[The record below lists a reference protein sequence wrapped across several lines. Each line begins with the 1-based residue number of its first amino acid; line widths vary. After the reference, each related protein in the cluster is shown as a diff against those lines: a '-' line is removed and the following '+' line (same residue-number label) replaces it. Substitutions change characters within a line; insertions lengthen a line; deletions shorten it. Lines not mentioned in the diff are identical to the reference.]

1 MKKIFVLVLFLVL
14 GKMWGYAQSGYPIQQ
29 FLGADS
35 ALVTSKGG
43 LQGRLINWTYSDTA
57 QANNQ
62 RIKAYPGAQI
72 ATINGGLNLW
82 IRNATATA
90 WIPVAIGSGNNIYT
104 IDGTLLGNREL
115 DGAGYDLR
123 FNSLKEFGV
132 GSDSIVFNSPK
143 QRYFAGNQSFILQ
156 GDTASLSRRL
166 SYTGNIGS
174 TFTKYSLIDKNYVDS
189 AIASSPAGTV
199 TSIATNNA
207 TGITGGT
214 ITSTGTLAIDTT
226 IISTKA
232 NVSGG
237 LAGKLNISDT
247 ATMLQ
252 NYVNNV
258 GYGLGKTSQSVYA
271 DSATLSAYY
280 LRRKDSLTA
289 TNSLGYVTKTIL
301 ADTAAAIRG
310 ASVSGFVPYV
320 GATQNVNLGQFGLKT
335 EYAEFDTTLRAVTSR
350 TLQWS
355 NADGTLQFGMTNGG
369 TITQN
374 IGLQQ
379 FARVRNLQGSQITKG
394 QVVYISGASGDR
406 ASVKLADNRDD
417 STSSKTL
424 GVAAEN
430 IANGDV
436 GFVGTFGTITNLNLS
451 AFNPGDIVYL
461 DSVPGQLTNVKPQA
475 PYNLVFIGVVERANS
490 GNGLLFVNPQNGYEL
505 EELHNVKITKPVRN
519 NAILVY
525 DSTGKVWV
533 DTTISQ
539 AGLAVTNIATNAST
553 GILGGSITT
562 TGTISADT
570 LLLSTRAWR
579 QKGVDSVISVMGS
592 RVNGTTNYVSK
603 FTGTNTIGN
612 SQIFDNGTNVGVGTT
627 SPTQKLDVNGDASI
641 NGVRVGK
648 GASSGSNNV
657 VVGDNAFITSGTG
670 SANTAVGSNALTSN
684 TVHGNNVA
692 IGFYSLNLATANDNT
707 AVGAS
712 SLRSTTTGGQN
723 TAIGYYTGYKNTTG
737 TLNSSLGF
745 AALQENQTSS
755 NNTAIGSYSLN
766 YTTAANNTAV
776 GYASLFRNTTG
787 TNNTAIGAN
796 AGTSIAGGGNNQTS
810 TNSLYLG
817 DNTRAGASG
826 NTNEIVIGSS
836 AEGSGSNTVTLGNG
850 SITKTILRAN
860 VGVGTTAPDSALTVV
875 NGAYFQRGVRASG
888 LPSAPG
894 TKALRI
900 DASGTISYADT
911 LVDAGGTVTSV
922 ATNTATGITGGTIT
936 TSGTLAID
944 TTLISTRLWRQ
955 KGIDSVTTLLNN
967 NILGTTNYIPKFTAT
982 NKIGNSVMY
991 ETGSNI
997 GVGTTSPNYKLQ
1009 VDGLVASNT
1018 YLSLNAGGY
1027 GWGTL
1032 GGGSVGT
1039 IIEGSD
1045 ASPNQF
1051 IKLKVNSSDAL
1062 TVNANQETLINTT
1075 VDAGD
1080 YKLQAVASPTG
1091 TAIYASGTTAIYA
1104 NGNVGIGTATPD
1116 SMLTVAQGARFLR
1129 GVRMS
1134 GLAQAAGTK
1143 ALRIDASGTLSIAD
1157 TLANGISGTGTT
1169 NYIPKFTSS
1178 SAIGNSNLQTDA
1190 SGNLG
1195 LGVTPSAFSGVVG
1208 LQLPSFGVIAYSS
1221 SGHLTSNAYFNS
1233 GWKYI
1238 TGAGAAMYNHSGNEH
1253 QWQVAPVGTAG
1264 NAISFTQAM
1273 TLNAS
1278 GNLLVGGT
1286 SDNGSRLQVT
1296 GAATFSSSVTA
1307 GGNIT
1312 ASYAGPSRMI
1322 VESTTNSNNA
1332 GIYFAV
1338 KNSSGIGLQ
1347 GGVYYIPTATPY
1359 LTLSG
1364 DNSGTHLNV
1373 TQAGNVGIGTTSP
1386 DRALTVNGQ
1395 IGLNNDLVS
1404 TKGGQVFRIGYE
1416 AYTLT
1421 GGVNMF
1427 TEGSIPLVLGTN
1439 STERMRITSGGNVGI
1454 GTTSPNIGTWNQ
1466 ALTLNTAS
1474 GNAAYELA
1482 VGGSAQLYLAADNSN
1497 AYLQVANTTSPLRV
1511 FTGGSERMRITSGG
1525 NVLVGRTT
1533 NAAAGWQMAIQNGL
1547 TVTDGTYEV
1556 QLFGYFGAGVGTY
1569 TNHDFTIRTNNTE
1582 RMRITSSGE
1591 ILVNTTTDAGAY
1603 YLQVNGDVYAN
1614 GYYESSDRRLKDIL
1628 SVREGSY
1635 GINTVTFKWKDQR
1648 DSLTH
1653 VGYLAQDVEKVLPD
1667 AVKNNPNGYKTIN
1680 YDEVQSFKIAAL
1692 EQEVAELKEM
1702 IKKLLK

>member
-1 MKKIFVLVLFLVL
+1 MTKNNNMMKKIFLLVLFLVL
-14 GKMWGYAQSGYPIQQ
+14 GKMWGYAQYPIQQ

-475 PYNLVFIGVVERANS
+475 PYNMVFIGVVERANS

-525 DSTGKVWV
+525 DSTKKVWV

-539 AGLAVTNIATNAST
+539 AGLAVTSVATNAGT
-553 GILGGSITT
+553 GITGGTITT
-562 TGTISADT
+562 SGTLAIDT
-570 LLLSTRAWR
+570 LRISTRAWR
-579 QKGVDSVISVMGS
+579 QKGVDSLQANINLKLNISDTAAMLSPYLRKVDTTAMLQNY
-592 RVNGTTNYVSK
+592 VNNVGYGLDKSGQVVSVDTLEISTRAWRQKGIDSVAALINSNVSGTTNYVSK

-627 SPTQKLDVNGDASI
+627 SPTQKLDVNGDASF
-641 NGVRVGK
+641 NGVRVGR
-648 GASSGSNNV
+648 GAGNSIVNT
-657 VVGDNAFITSGTG
+657 VVGNNSMTNVTSGT
-670 SANTAVGSNALTSN
+670 
-684 TVHGNNVA
+684 
-692 IGFYSLNLATANDNT
+692 DNT
-707 AVGAS
+707 AVGFGALAALTS
-712 SLRSTTTGGQN
+712 GGKNTSMGISALTANTSGSLN
-723 TAIGYYTGYKNTTG
+723 TAIGESALNSNTSGGNNIGIGSESMKFNTTG
-737 TLNSSLGF
+737 GFNVGVGNGAIAYNTSGTYNTSLGYDAGKSPVNAGQF
-745 AALQENQTSS
+745 NQT
-755 NNTAIGSYSLN
+755 
-766 YTTAANNTAV
+766 
-776 GYASLFRNTTG
+776 G
-787 TNNTAIGAN
+787 TYN
-796 AGTSIAGGGNNQTS
+796 
-810 TNSLYLG
+810 LYLG
-817 DNTRAGASG
+817 SLTRAAGNG
-826 NTNEIVIGSS
+826 NNTNEIVIG
-836 AEGSGSNTVTLGNG
+836 AQADGNGSNSVTLGNG

-875 NGAYFQRGVRASG
+875 NGAYFQRGVRMSG

-900 DASGTISYADT
+900 NANGTLSIADT

-922 ATNTATGITGGTIT
+922 ATNTGTGIIGGTIT

-944 TTLISTRLWRQ
+944 TLLISTRAWRQ
-955 KGIDSVTTLLNN
+955 KGIDSVAALLPAA
-967 NILGTTNYIPKFTAT
+967 ISGTTNYITKFTGA
-982 NKIGNSVMY
+982 NSLGNSNLY
-991 ETGSNI
+991 ESSGNI
-997 GVGTTSPNYKLQ
+997 GLGTTSPVSYSGYNVLTIAGSTNGG
-1009 VDGLVASNT
+1009 VLAIRNPSGFGLNLSATGNAATIDAIDNT
-1018 YLSLNAGGY
+1018 APMVF
-1027 GWGTL
+1027 T
-1032 GGGSVGT
+1032 T
-1039 IIEGSD
+1039 
-1045 ASPNQF
+1045 
-1051 IKLKVNSSDAL
+1051 NSSERMRI
-1062 TVNANQETLINTT
+1062 T
-1075 VDAGD
+1075 
-1080 YKLQAVASPTG
+1080 S
-1091 TAIYASGTTAIYA
+1091 S
-1104 NGNVGIGTATPD
+1104 GNVGIGTSSPAYKLD
-1116 SMLTVAQGARFLR
+1116 V
-1129 GVRMS
+1129 
-1134 GLAQAAGTK
+1134 
-1143 ALRIDASGTLSIAD
+1143 
-1157 TLANGISGTGTT
+1157 SGTGRFGNTSNNTDGINLLDANSTKTHIGSGFGATFIQNNVYYNGSAYAYDNNTLPSSVITLSSGEFNVQTGAANTSPTT
-1169 NYIPKFTSS
+1169 KLKLDL
-1178 SAIGNSNLQTDA
+1178 A
-1190 SGNLG
+1190 GNLG
-1195 LGVTPSAFSGVVG
+1195 LGVTPSAW
-1208 LQLPSFGVIAYSS
+1208 
-1221 SGHLTSNAYFNS
+1221 NS
-1233 GWKYI
+1233 GTKAIDINTKGAITSGSGSDIILWGNSLYNTSSQLVYKTSAAASYYEQYI
-1238 TGAGAAMYNHSGNEH
+1238 GNHIWYN
-1253 QWQVAPVGTAG
+1253 APSGTAG
-1264 NAISFTQAM
+1264 NVISFTQAM
-1273 TLNAS
+1273 TLDAS
-1278 GNLLVGGT
+1278 G
-1286 SDNGSRLQVT
+1286 RL
-1296 GAATFSSSVTA
+1296 
-1307 GGNIT
+1307 
-1312 ASYAGPSRMI
+1312 
-1322 VESTTNSNNA
+1322 
-1332 GIYFAV
+1332 
-1338 KNSSGIGLQ
+1338 
-1347 GGVYYIPTATPY
+1347 
-1359 LTLSG
+1359 
-1364 DNSGTHLNV
+1364 
-1373 TQAGNVGIGTTSP
+1373 GIGTTSP
-1386 DRALTVNGQ
+1386 NTSLEVLKTSGSSVIRANYNNTTTLDLTASSSGNVFLETG
-1395 IGLNNDLVS
+1395 NNAMIL
-1404 TKGGQVFRIGYE
+1404 
-1416 AYTLT
+1416 A
-1421 GGVNMF
+1421 
-1427 TEGSIPLVLGTN
+1427 TN

-1454 GTTSPNIGTWNQ
+1454 GTTLPTSKLQIESTSAGAATVGLFLNNNSVTTSTEIRLAFAANTNTDISSNRYSYISALNTSGSNGQ
-1466 ALTLNTAS
+1466 ALLFATNEA
-1474 GNAAYELA
+1474 GNSA
-1482 VGGSAQLYLAADNSN
+1482 V
-1497 AYLQVANTTSPLRV
+1497 
-1511 FTGGSERMRITSGG
+1511 ERMRITSGG
-1525 NVLVGRTT
+1525 NVGIGTT
-1533 NAAAGWQMAIQNGL
+1533 SPSGKLNVSGISSGISVRMDHTASYSAFLAYINGTDMIGVDNLSGAMALYAGSS
-1547 TVTDGTYEV
+1547 
-1556 QLFGYFGAGVGTY
+1556 
-1569 TNHDFTIRTNNTE
+1569 E